1 MIFFE
6 LCPQYLKEGQA
17 QLRQM
22 LHKSRNVS
30 RSILYNERGSNQAIT
45 LDTLP
50 IILASVIKRVTKCKE
65 LQFRNRRINETK
77 SLPNGNTILLEI
89 ESLTRDLPNNWTNE
103 VMPKFIFRI
112 YTPKDARPHN
122 ILMHSGGGGP
132 GPRDGLEPAHSQEH
146 PTLLKHSTE
155 IMKPINLH
163 INAARIFI
171 PQRDNSLLSYKRW
184 EINCSVTFLE
194 DPKDS

>member
-1 MIFFE
+1 
-6 LCPQYLKEGQA
+6 
-17 QLRQM
+17 
-22 LHKSRNVS
+22 
-30 RSILYNERGSNQAIT
+30 

-89 ESLTRDLPNNWTNE
+89 ESLTRNLPNNRTNE

-171 PQRDNSLLSYKRW
+171 PQRDNSLLSYKQW

-194 DPKDS
+194 DLKDSRLNAPLPARHRSHRKIKNPAMGIVVTAYRGNQTQYPLKIKGP